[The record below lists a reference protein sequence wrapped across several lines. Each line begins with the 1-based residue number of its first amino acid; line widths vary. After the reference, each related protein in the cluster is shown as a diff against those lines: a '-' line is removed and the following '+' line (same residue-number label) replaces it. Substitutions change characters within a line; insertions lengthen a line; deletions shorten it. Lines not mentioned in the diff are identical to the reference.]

1 MTDTRNAG
9 VALYSQAR
17 SRERGKSDKSR
28 FDDGPYFLQ
37 RFLQSPKHIAS
48 VWPSS
53 RFLADQMFRDLSLTS
68 GDVVIEYGPGTGSF
82 TRCVERLRNEG
93 TDLRYLGVERD
104 PGMYQYLTRRFP
116 DLEFVLG
123 DALDVLEFCKARGLP
138 AATAVISGLPLV
150 LMNHRTMYGIFT
162 ATRDCL
168 RSDGVF
174 RTFSYIHSYPSR
186 RAAEL
191 RDLMRQCF
199 QEYELSRPVVRNLPP
214 AFTLTGRSP
223 RLATPHQSK

>member
-1 MTDTRNAG
+1 MNPAPFSSG
-9 VALYSQAR
+9 VAVK
-17 SRERGKSDKSR
+17 KSK
-28 FDDGPYFLQ
+28 FEDGSYFLQ

-53 RFLADQMFRDLSLTS
+53 RFLAEQMFRDLVLFS

-82 TRCVERLRNEG
+82 TQRVERLRNAG
-93 TDLRYLGVERD
+93 VSVRYLGVEKD

-123 DALDVLEFCKARGLP
+123 DAVDVLEFCEARALP
-138 AATAVISGLPLV
+138 AATAVISGLPLI
-150 LMNHRTMYGIFT
+150 LMNHRTVYGIFA

-168 RSDGVF
+168 RADGVF
-174 RTFSYIHSYPSR
+174 RTFSYMHSYPSR
-186 RAAEL
+186 RAGEL

-199 QEYELSRPVVRNLPP
+199 EEYELSR
-214 AFTLTGRSP
+214 
-223 RLATPHQSK
+223 

>member
-1 MTDTRNAG
+1 MNPAPFSSG
-9 VALYSQAR
+9 VAVK
-17 SRERGKSDKSR
+17 KSK
-28 FDDGPYFLQ
+28 FEDGSYFLQ

-53 RFLADQMFRDLSLTS
+53 RFLAEQMFRDLVLFS

-82 TRCVERLRNEG
+82 TQRVEQLRNAG
-93 TDLRYLGVERD
+93 VSVRYLGVEKD

-123 DALDVLEFCKARGLP
+123 DAVDVLEFCEARALP
-138 AATAVISGLPLV
+138 AATAVISGLPLI
-150 LMNHRTMYGIFT
+150 LMNHRTVYGIFA

-168 RSDGVF
+168 RADGVF
-174 RTFSYIHSYPSR
+174 RTFSYMHSYPSR
-186 RAAEL
+186 RAGEL

-199 QEYELSRPVVRNLPP
+199 EEYELSRPVVRNLPP
-214 AFTLTGRSP
+214 AFTLTGRTP
-223 RLATPHQSK
+223 RLTPLYQSR